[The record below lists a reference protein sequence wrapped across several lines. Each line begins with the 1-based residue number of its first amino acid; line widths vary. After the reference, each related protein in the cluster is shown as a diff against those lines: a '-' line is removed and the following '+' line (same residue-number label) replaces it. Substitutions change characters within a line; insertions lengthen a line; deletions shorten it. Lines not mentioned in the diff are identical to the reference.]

1 MSNFL
6 HNVRHR
12 TARVAKIGEDAR
24 LLQITNVTDDE
35 GQLRMGGLY
44 AMGLLPEA
52 TFPSLA
58 ATAAVRVSRDGSG
71 VRTRNLKDFGGPIP
85 LLLDETMEWV
95 RDNLAE
101 ERAYTADGHT
111 ESRPEL
117 PMSAVRELLAN
128 AFVHRDLRPNTVGTG
143 KRVEIRVLRD
153 RLMIKSPGG
162 LEGLSTAQLES
173 TDLTKSAVNQ
183 RVYEIAKCLE
193 TPDGRPKARVAVFLR
208 SITLCGGRGSQTHA
222 FFKKGWSLA

>member
-1 MSNFL
+1 MNDNDLRMIDIAALHASEQLHYETKILEGTNSAELDEGLLSNFL
-6 HNVRHR
+6 HNVRR
-12 TARVAKIGEDAR
+12 RNARVAKIVDDAR

-52 TFPSLA
+52 TLPSLT

-71 VRTRNLKDFGGPIP
+71 VRPRNLKDFGGPIP

-101 ERAYTADGHT
+101 ERAYTADGHM

-128 AFVHRDLRPNTVGTG
+128 AFVHRDRGRIPSVPENGW
-143 KRVEIRVLRD
+143 KFEFCEIV
-153 RLMIKSPGG
+153 
-162 LEGLSTAQLES
+162 
-173 TDLTKSAVNQ
+173 
-183 RVYEIAKCLE
+183 
-193 TPDGRPKARVAVFLR
+193 
-208 SITLCGGRGSQTHA
+208 
-222 FFKKGWSLA
+222 

>member
-1 MSNFL
+1 
-6 HNVRHR
+6 
-12 TARVAKIGEDAR
+12 
-24 LLQITNVTDDE
+24 
-35 GQLRMGGLY
+35 
-44 AMGLLPEA
+44 
-52 TFPSLA
+52 
-58 ATAAVRVSRDGSG
+58 
-71 VRTRNLKDFGGPIP
+71 
-85 LLLDETMEWV
+85 MEWV

-128 AFVHRDLRPNTVGTG
+128 AFVHRDLGPNTVGTG

-153 RLMIKSPGG
+153 RLIIKSPGG
-162 LEGLSTAQLES
+162 LKGLSTAQLES